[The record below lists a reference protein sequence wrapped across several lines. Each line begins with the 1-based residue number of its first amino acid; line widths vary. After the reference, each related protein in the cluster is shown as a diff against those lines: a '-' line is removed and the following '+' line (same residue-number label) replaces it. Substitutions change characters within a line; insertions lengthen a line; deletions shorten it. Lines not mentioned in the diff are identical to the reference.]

1 MSRPKQQGTRLE
13 PAIVNEL
20 KDVGLYAV
28 RLPEGGS
35 NDRGDILVE
44 LGDDTELVVEAKARQ
59 ALGIHAAVAKADR
72 KAGAFPAVVW
82 WKRLIKPADGGRR
95 RAVDGQAEVVAMSK
109 DTFVWLL
116 NRGN

>member
-1 MSRPKQQGTRLE
+1 MTRPKDQGTRLE
-13 PAIVNEL
+13 TAIVNEL
-20 KDVGLYAV
+20 VDRGHKAA
-28 RLPEGGS
+28 RLAEGGS
-35 NDRGDILVE
+35 NDLGDIMVE
-44 LGDDTELVVEAKARQ
+44 LANYDGLVIEAKARQ

-95 RAVDGQAEVVAMSK
+95 RAVDGQAEIVAMSK